1 MRDHN
6 LVSVLH
12 AILNYMYSSLLQF
25 LSRNVVA
32 ESTQAKINAIF
43 YYLHFI
49 TTGGAVKTLQP
60 KI

>member
-1 MRDHN
+1 MPFWTIGI
-6 LVSVLH
+6 VV
-12 AILNYMYSSLLQF
+12 LLQF